1 MAAKANCLWFECAA
15 VSETLPGFTRAEIGL
30 DCGSMIKLLLLSWAL
45 AGWMVRVADAGTIF
59 NENFEAGMKAVWN
72 PVEFEGKTE
81 HTIVREGTN
90 SVLRARAASSAS
102 GLGVKLEPA
111 AAAGATVS
119 WKWKIDRIPPGG
131 SDDKKNTFDHTGRI
145 FVAFKT
151 LIGPPRTINYVWGN
165 TVPAGGTFHHPSS
178 GRSRFIV
185 LQSGNARAGEW
196 IAEQRD
202 LARDWKILFG
212 DDTPPPATTTTSKF
226 AAGNSISER

>member
-1 MAAKANCLWFECAA
+1 VRIVKILAL
-15 VSETLPGFTRAEIGL
+15 VLGFIGL
-30 DCGSMIKLLLLSWAL
+30 DSDG
-45 AGWMVRVADAGTIF
+45 ADRARTIF
-59 NENFEAGMKAVWN
+59 KEDFEAGLKPAWN
-72 PVEFEGKTE
+72 SVDFDGKTE
-81 HTIVREGTN
+81 HSILREGTN
-90 SVLRARAASSAS
+90 SVLQARAASSAS
-102 GLGVKLEPA
+102 GLAVKLDPA
-111 AAAGATVS
+111 SAEGVTVS

-165 TVPAGGTFHHPSS
+165 TVPVRGTFHHPSS

-202 LARDWKILFG
+202 LTRDWKQLFG
-212 DDTPPPATTTTSKF
+212 DDKPPQIVGFGFMTDSDGTKSTVTGYYDDFEIRSGK
-226 AAGNSISER
+226 